1 MRISDWSSDV
11 CSSDLDDHGEAQD
24 AEADLAKLTGEAL
37 DQLGRGG
44 GLPGLAQQPARE
56 RVGRLDG
63 GLVGVDLDRRRILE
77 PGLDLVPVEGDVAA
91 DAEAFLDGLLVA
103 PGDVLHRLVA
113 NGQDRK
119 SVVSGKGVSGRVDLG
134 GHRNIK

>member
-11 CSSDLDDHGEAQD
+11 CSSDL
-24 AEADLAKLTGEAL
+24 
-37 DQLGRGG
+37 
-44 GLPGLAQQPARE
+44 
-56 RVGRLDG
+56 
-63 GLVGVDLDRRRILE
+63 LDRRRILE

-113 NGQDRK
+113 NGQRPVAGGALERAIGAVLARHQEAHGHVLARQ
-119 SVVSGKGVSGRVDLG
+119 VVGWEIGSASCRERVCQYG
-134 GHRNIK
+134 

>member
-1 MRISDWSSDV
+1 MIRRPPRSTRTHTRFPDTTLFRS
-11 CSSDLDDHGEAQD
+11 
-24 AEADLAKLTGEAL
+24 
-37 DQLGRGG
+37 
-44 GLPGLAQQPARE
+44 QPARE

-113 NGQDRK
+113 NGQRPVAGGALERAIGAVLARHQEADRK
-119 SVVSGKGVSGRVDLG
+119 STRLNSSP
-134 GHRNIK
+134 